1 MNVLII
7 EDNEHNLYLAQ
18 FLLEAKGH
26 QVVGARDGKSGMALA
41 QQRGFD
47 VILLDIQLPD
57 MNGHEVA
64 RILTTLPDWS
74 GAPIIAV
81 TSFALSGDREKA
93 LTAGCTAYLEK
104 PIDPEQFV
112 AQIIQILKAQPQKG
126 EYPQWLI
133 S

>member
-1 MNVLII
+1 MKVLII
-7 EDNEHNLYLAQ
+7 EDNEDNLYLAQ
-18 FLLEAKGH
+18 FLLEAAGH
-26 QVVGARDGKSGMALA
+26 HVIGARNAKSGIVLA
-41 QQRGFD
+41 QQPGFD
-47 VILLDIQLPD
+47 AILLDIQLPD

-64 RILTTLPDWS
+64 HKLTTLPDWI

-112 AQIIQILKAQPQKG
+112 AQITKILKTNLQKMG
-126 EYPQWLI
+126 
-133 S
+133 

>member
-1 MNVLII
+1 MKVLII
-7 EDNEHNLYLAQ
+7 EDNEDNLYLAQ
-18 FLLEAKGH
+18 FLLEAAGH
-26 QVVGARDGKSGMALA
+26 HVIGARNAKSGIVLA
-41 QQRGFD
+41 QQPGFD
-47 VILLDIQLPD
+47 AILLDIQLPD

-64 RILTTLPDWS
+64 HKLTTLPDWS

-112 AQIIQILKAQPQKG
+112 AQITKILKTNLQKMG
-126 EYPQWLI
+126 
-133 S
+133 

>member
-7 EDNEHNLYLAQ
+7 EDNVNNLYLAQ
-18 FLLEAKGH
+18 YLLEASGH
-26 QVVGARDGKSGMALA
+26 SVVSAHNGASGIVLT
-41 QQRGFD
+41 QQQDFD

-57 MNGHEVA
+57 INGHEVA
-64 RILTTLPDWS
+64 RRLTTLPDWS

-93 LTAGCTAYLEK
+93 LAAGCTAYLEK

-112 AQIIQILKAQPQKG
+112 AQITHILKAHVQKEG
-126 EYPQWLI
+126 
-133 S
+133 SCRNG